1 MHQEQAKLKVVKNY
15 DINSYPSE
23 VTVETMDGSYTFTLT
38 EMRLKDIKRDQKNN
52 QVRVFGTVSKEIARK
67 RLSILADGLLTPLFV
82 DSTSYLIEGY
92 TRDPA
97 LRGLGWTWV
106 PVYMLVDARPAG
118 AKLKRLQ
125 VTLNKVKGSIQGNS
139 EPDILEVGKAS
150 LLEDWQCLSDEKK
163 VENVTTLVNDSLPQN
178 TTVSRRRLIR
188 QIFNEVGKGPTLL
201 KVNGYAMT
209 DAQQWLIERDFPEF
223 KTFIK
228 NGKFNN
234 VKYCRETNSIPC
246 VFPAKL
252 AAKTFGLLL
261 TTLIELESG
270 TSKIPQKDLEN
281 VTVHFVGFSDKKNPT
296 DILDQRDEYVELLKR
311 YIDSSLH
318 IFSRRNFEVIKFI
331 PQIMEGPKKENQH
344 SLISYPFVDKGDTDS
359 DG

>member
-23 VTVETMDGSYTFTLT
+23 VTIETMDGSYAFTLT
-38 EMRLKDIKRDQKNN
+38 EMRLEDIKRDQANN
-52 QVRVFGTVSKEIARK
+52 QVRIFGTVAKEILRK
-67 RLSILADGLLTPLFV
+67 KLSILADGLLTPLYV

-92 TRDPA
+92 TRNSA
-97 LRGLGWTWV
+97 LSELMWAWV
-106 PVYMLVDARPAG
+106 PVYVLVGPRPAG

-125 VTLNKVKGSIQGNS
+125 VTLNKVKGSVQGNS
-139 EPDILEVGKAS
+139 EADILKVGTVS
-150 LLEDWQCLSDEKK
+150 LLQDWQCLSDEKK
-163 VENVTTLVNDSLPQN
+163 VENVTTLVNDSLPQH
-178 TTVSRRRLIR
+178 TTVSRKRLISH
-188 QIFNEVGKGPTLL
+188 IFNEVGKQNTLL

-209 DAQQWLIERDFPEF
+209 DAQRWLIERDFPEY

-228 NGKFNN
+228 DGKFNN

-246 VFPAKL
+246 VFSAKL
-252 AAKTFGLLL
+252 AAKTFGLLFS
-261 TTLIELESG
+261 TLIELESG
-270 TSKIPQKDLEN
+270 KSKIPQKDLEN
-281 VTVHFVGFSDKKNPT
+281 VTIHMVGFSDRQTPT
-296 DILDQRDEYVELLKR
+296 EILNQRDKYVELLKR

-318 IFSRRNFEVIKFI
+318 IISRKNFEEIKFI

-344 SLISYPFVDKGDTDS
+344 SLISYPFVDEGDTDS